1 MRQPVFEK
9 LPPQLRW
16 KTSATGSGGTESEP
30 GLGAPAGDVVLESRN
45 GRIPDLM
52 NIGLLVLL
60 GLTFVVLGIISF
72 EKWVSETSKTNKP
85 RLSAQ
90 EIRLLMQI
98 VVSIFVLIA
107 ALYIILSGSL

>member
-1 MRQPVFEK
+1 MRA
-9 LPPQLRW
+9 
-16 KTSATGSGGTESEP
+16 TTGSAGGVCRCVS
-30 GLGAPAGDVVLESRN
+30 ARN
-45 GRIPDLM
+45 GRIVPNLM
-52 NIGLLVLL
+52 NTGLLALF
-60 GLTFVVLGIISF
+60 GLTVVGLGIISF
-72 EKWVSETSKTNKP
+72 EKWRSETLKTKKS